1 MHGHVYFCEKSHNAS
16 KMIYQNLTKTRFEK
30 QSTVIEKDYKDCL
43 KILKNENIT
52 FDLIYIDPPYRMNFA
67 VDSVQRI
74 LKLNLLN
81 ENGTII
87 LETDD
92 EARELKELKQI
103 GLEASDLSKYGR
115 ASLIFLDRKE

>member
-1 MHGHVYFCEKSHNAS
+1 
-16 KMIYQNLTKTRFEK
+16 MIYQNLTKTRFEK

-103 GLEASDLSKYGR
+103 GL
-115 ASLIFLDRKE
+115 

>member
-30 QSTVIEKDYKDCL
+30 QSTVIEKDYKNCL

-81 ENGTII
+81 ENGTVI

-103 GLEASDLSKYGR
+103 GLEASDLRKYGR

>member
-103 GLEASDLSKYGR
+103 GLEASDLRKYGR

>member
-103 GLEASDLSKYGR
+103 GLDASDLRKYGR

>member
-1 MHGHVYFCEKSHNAS
+1 
-16 KMIYQNLTKTRFEK
+16 MIYQNLTKTRFEK

-103 GLEASDLSKYGR
+103 GLEASDLRKYGR
-115 ASLIFLDRKE
+115 ASLIFLNRKE